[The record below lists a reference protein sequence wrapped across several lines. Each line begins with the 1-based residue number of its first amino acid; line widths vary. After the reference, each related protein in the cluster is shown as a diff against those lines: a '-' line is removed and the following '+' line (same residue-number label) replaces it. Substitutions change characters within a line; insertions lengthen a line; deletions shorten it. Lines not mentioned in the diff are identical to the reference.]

1 MKYLV
6 TLIETTVHT
15 VEVEAKDKVRAGI
28 SAEDGWCNGWLVDDN
43 PHLVDLM
50 VSEVIEIPMEDVA

>member
-15 VEVEAKDKVRAGI
+15 VEVEAKDKVRARI

-43 PHLVDLM
+43 PHLIDLM
-50 VSEVIEIPMEDVA
+50 VSEIIEIPVEDVA